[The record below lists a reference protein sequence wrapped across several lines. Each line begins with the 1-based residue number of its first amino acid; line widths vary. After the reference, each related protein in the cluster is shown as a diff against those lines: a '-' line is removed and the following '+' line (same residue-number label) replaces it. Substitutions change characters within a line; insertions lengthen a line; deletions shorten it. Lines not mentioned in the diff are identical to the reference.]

1 MGAIKNVIIGML
13 NLLPDDPFSST
24 ITQLQQGAQWWG
36 YVAYFVPI
44 NAILALASGWA
55 MTMGAYYAA
64 DFVTDVIKKVAD

>member
-13 NLLPDDPFSST
+13 NLLPDNPFAGTLTSLES
-24 ITQLQQGAQWWG
+24 GAQWWS

-44 NAILALASGWA
+44 NGILALASGWA

-64 DFVTDVIKKVAD
+64 DLVTDIIKKVAD